1 MNNYLL
7 EKTKDNLTIFDA
19 FAKMEQ
25 VLSNYHNILVSISG
39 GADSDIMIDMFSQIN
54 NTNNVRFVFFDTGI
68 EYQATKEHL
77 SYLENRYNV
86 KIERVKAAAP
96 VPLGCRK
103 YGLPFLSKA
112 VSENIERLQKHNFD
126 FKNDGDKRFEELFK
140 KYPRCK
146 AALKWWCDEKGNKS
160 AFNISRN
167 KLLKEFMIANPPTF
181 QISQKCCK
189 GAKKDTSKEYVKE
202 NKIDLICTGMRQAEG
217 GVRSTTYSSCFTK
230 KTKGVDQY
238 RPIWWFTDE
247 DKAEYENLFDI
258 KHSACYTEYG
268 LKRTGCAGCPFG
280 SRFEEELAIIDAY
293 EPRLSKAINNIFQ
306 ESYEYTKSYRNF
318 KILNGQPSLFDFNYT
333 DESKE

>member
-54 NTNNVRFVFFDTGI
+54 NANNVRFVFFDTGI

-77 SYLENRYNV
+77 SYLESRYNI
-86 KIERVKAAAP
+86 KIERVKAAEP

-126 FKNDGDKRFEELFK
+126 FKNDGYKSFDELFK

-146 AALKWWCDEKGNKS
+146 AALKWWCDEKGHKS
-160 AFNISRN
+160 
-167 KLLKEFMIANPPTF
+167 
-181 QISQKCCK
+181 
-189 GAKKDTSKEYVKE
+189 
-202 NKIDLICTGMRQAEG
+202 
-217 GVRSTTYSSCFTK
+217 
-230 KTKGVDQY
+230 VDQY

-247 DKAEYENLFDI
+247 DKIEYENLFDI